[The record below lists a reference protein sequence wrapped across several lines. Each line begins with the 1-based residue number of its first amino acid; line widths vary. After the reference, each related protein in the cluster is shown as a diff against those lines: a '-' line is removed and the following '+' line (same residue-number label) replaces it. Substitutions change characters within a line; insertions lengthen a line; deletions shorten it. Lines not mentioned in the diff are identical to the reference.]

1 MLNLSQMLLLLIM
14 QLSVH
19 LPGLK
24 QLLTT
29 FHHVL
34 GCLRLSKVSFL
45 IISGNSLELL

>member
-1 MLNLSQMLLLLIM
+1 MLNLSQMLLLLII

-29 FHHVL
+29 FHYVF
-34 GCLRLSKVSFL
+34 GCLILSKVSIL